1 MTGAR
6 SGPAARFPAVDGLRA
21 IAALAVVVSQVGL
34 HAHAPLAG
42 VVSRLDVGW
51 AVFCALSGFLLY
63 RPHVLAWFSGTLP
76 PLTLPYLRNRALRI
90 IPALLVAVVLS
101 IVLVPDP
108 ATTYLRWAV
117 LTPLPFYLLLPGLGR
132 LLTGYERPTRRSVRW
147 RLLVLVALTV
157 LGPVWM
163 AAVMATGHPS
173 AGLWLPGYLGWY
185 AVGMGMALWQVARAT
200 GRLGPSTLDTLTRVP
215 GTLWGIAA
223 ALLLLAATPIAGP
236 YDGSAP
242 TPVQALIKSLLYTVA
257 VACALFPVL
266 IPSAGTVRLL
276 GGRTTRQAARLS
288 YGVVVYQFVV
298 LPLLAGPFVVQL
310 VVTLAASI
318 VLAALS
324 YRLLERPVLRFGT
337 NTATARTESN
347 ATSPSSSPAR

>member
-1 MTGAR
+1 MT
-6 SGPAARFPAVDGLRA
+6 RFPAVDGLRV

-34 HAHAPLAG
+34 HTQAPFAG

-51 AVFCALSGFLLY
+51 AIFCALSGFLLY

-76 PLTLPYLRNRALRI
+76 PLTLPYLRGRALRI
-90 IPALLVAVVLS
+90 LPVLLVAVVLS

-108 ATTYLRWAV
+108 ASTYLRWAV

-147 RLLVLVALTV
+147 RLLVLLGLTA

-163 AAVMATGHPS
+163 AVVMATGNPE
-173 AGLWLPGYLGWY
+173 AGLWLPGYLGWF

-200 GRLGPSTLDTLTRVP
+200 GRLGASTLDTLTRVP
-215 GTLWGIAA
+215 ATLWGIAA
-223 ALLLLAATPIAGP
+223 ALLLITATPLAGP
-236 YDGSAP
+236 YDHSAP
-242 TPVQALIKSLLYTVA
+242 TPAQALLKNLIYTVI
-257 VACALFPVL
+257 VACVLFPVL
-266 IPSAGTVRLL
+266 TPTARTVRVL
-276 GGRTTRQAARLS
+276 GGRPARLAAPLS
-288 YGVVVYQFVV
+288 YGVVAYQFVV
-298 LPLLAGPFVVQL
+298 LGLIDGPFAVQLPMTLLASV
-310 VVTLAASI
+310 

-324 YRLLERPVLRFGT
+324 YRLVERPVVRFGK
-337 NTATARTESN
+337 NTATAKTPSR

>member
-1 MTGAR
+1 MT
-6 SGPAARFPAVDGLRA
+6 RFPAVDGLRV

-34 HAHAPLAG
+34 HTQAPFAG

-51 AVFCALSGFLLY
+51 AIFCAVSGFLLY

-90 IPALLVAVVLS
+90 LPALLVVVVLS
-101 IVLVPDP
+101 IVLVPHP

-147 RLLVLVALTV
+147 RLLVLVALTA

-173 AGLWLPGYLGWY
+173 AGLWLPGYLGWF

-223 ALLLLAATPIAGP
+223 ALLLITATPIAGP
-236 YDGSAP
+236 YDDTMP
-242 TPVQALIKSLLYTVA
+242 TAAQALIKSLLYTVV
-257 VACALFPVL
+257 VACVLFPVL
-266 IPSAGTVRLL
+266 TPTAGTVRVL
-276 GGRTTRQAARLS
+276 GGRPAQLAAQLS
-288 YGVVVYQFVV
+288 YGVVAYQFVV
-298 LPLLAGPFVVQL
+298 LGLIDGPFAVQLPVTLLASV
-310 VVTLAASI
+310 
-318 VLAALS
+318 VLAAVS
-324 YRLLERPVLRFGT
+324 YRLVERPVLK
-337 NTATARTESN
+337 NAAVAKTESN